1 MTQFT
6 TTSRPRRWLSL
17 LLWVVVLGCL
27 LGAAA
32 YWWLLVENDES
43 QDWLVEPLRYGDI
56 EQSVAATG
64 TLEPKNYVEVGAQVS
79 GQIKHLMVEEGEVV
93 KKGQLLAEIDA
104 SVFELNVQTA
114 EPGWKT

>member
-1 MTQFT
+1 
-6 TTSRPRRWLSL
+6 
-17 LLWVVVLGCL
+17 
-27 LGAAA
+27 
-32 YWWLLVENDES
+32 S

-114 EPGWKT
+114 EAGLENLKAQLTQQEAELELEMLRLKRNEG